1 MREEQKHRQKKGRQG
16 LPLTAAFLGFLAVF
30 GAGLVFL
37 PEKVFSD
44 TENRYLAQKPEWTP
58 EAFLDGSYGEDY
70 EKYLSD
76 QFPMRGGLVALKAL
90 AQRSAGKRDV
100 NGVYFGKDGYFI
112 ERFDREKLLNGQ
124 LQKNIAYLAKAVSS
138 FEESLGEDHVRVMLV
153 PSASQILTEKLP
165 DFAEPWDQTE
175 VYELLREAAWREN
188 AAGKGKR
195 GEAQDWPSWLLRPD
209 QVLAGHSGEEL
220 YYRTDHHWTTKGA
233 YYAFSCWMDSIG
245 EKAPDMEKY
254 DRTVVTEEFLGTIH
268 SKLNIPMNPD
278 RIEVWT
284 PAGAGEWNGDSQF
297 EVFYDGVP
305 EAHGSLYEPERLKG
319 RDKYAVFLDGNH
331 ALTEIVNTEA
341 AGHRRLLII
350 KDSYAHCFAAF
361 AAPYFERVYMADLR
375 YLNQKLSELAEEEKV
390 TDVLVLY
397 QIPGFA
403 SDENVTK
410 IAR

>member
-70 EKYLSD
+70 EKYFSD

-90 AQRSAGKRDV
+90 AQRSAGKGDV
-100 NGVYFGKDGYFI
+100 NGVYFGKDGYYI

-175 VYELLREAAWREN
+175 V
-188 AAGKGKR
+188 
-195 GEAQDWPSWLLRPD
+195 
-209 QVLAGHSGEEL
+209 
-220 YYRTDHHWTTKGA
+220 
-233 YYAFSCWMDSIG
+233 
-245 EKAPDMEKY
+245 
-254 DRTVVTEEFLGTIH
+254 
-268 SKLNIPMNPD
+268 
-278 RIEVWT
+278 
-284 PAGAGEWNGDSQF
+284 
-297 EVFYDGVP
+297 
-305 EAHGSLYEPERLKG
+305 
-319 RDKYAVFLDGNH
+319 
-331 ALTEIVNTEA
+331 
-341 AGHRRLLII
+341 
-350 KDSYAHCFAAF
+350 
-361 AAPYFERVYMADLR
+361 
-375 YLNQKLSELAEEEKV
+375 
-390 TDVLVLY
+390 
-397 QIPGFA
+397 
-403 SDENVTK
+403 
-410 IAR
+410 